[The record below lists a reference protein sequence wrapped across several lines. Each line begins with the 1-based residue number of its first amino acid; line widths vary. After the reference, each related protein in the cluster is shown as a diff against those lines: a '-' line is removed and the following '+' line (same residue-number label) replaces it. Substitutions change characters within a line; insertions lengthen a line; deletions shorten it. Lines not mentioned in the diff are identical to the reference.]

1 MASVSQP
8 VPTGMAEAAARLRAP
23 FARTS
28 YAWPALIATVLLIVV
43 TEAVNPGFLAA
54 SNLGPVAVVLT
65 PFVLISMAQ
74 ALPIVSGHGG
84 LDLSVGPLA
93 GFVTVLVAATL
104 EPAHITNVVPVLA
117 IVLGIG
123 VFAGAVNGVLIAYV
137 RIPPVIVTLGSYLV
151 LSGLATQ
158 VLPSPGG
165 SVPSWLSGLAGTAA
179 GIPLMIIPVALV
191 IAFWLWLKSTSFLR
205 NLLVMGGDER
215 CAFSAGIN
223 TELLRV
229 CVYMISGLIA
239 VVAGIALAAS
249 LGSGDATVGAN
260 YSLISFAG
268 AALGGI
274 SLAGGRGGMLGA
286 AAGGCIL
293 FLVQNLLTLAN
304 VSVFQQQIAEGL
316 LLVFALAANSMG
328 LKLRLRRRED

>member
-1 MASVSQP
+1 MTSVSRSAATA
-8 VPTGMAEAAARLRAP
+8 TGGAAARLRAP

-28 YAWPALIATVLLIVV
+28 YAWPALVATALLVIT

-54 SNLGPVAVVLT
+54 SNLSQVIVVLA
-65 PFVLISMAQ
+65 PFFLISMAQ

-84 LDLSVGPLA
+84 LDLSVGPVA
-93 GFVTVLVAATL
+93 GFVTVLVAASL
-104 EPAHITNVVPVLA
+104 EPAGVTNIVAVLV
-117 IVLGIG
+117 IILGSGVLI
-123 VFAGAVNGVLIAYV
+123 GAVNGLLIAYL

-151 LSGLATQ
+151 LSGLAVQ
-158 VLPSPGG
+158 LLPSPGG
-165 SVPSWLSGLAGTAA
+165 TVPPWLSGLAGTA
-179 GIPLMIIPVALV
+179 GGVPLMLIP
-191 IAFWLWLKSTSFLR
+191 IAAIVGLWMWLKSTSFWR
-205 NLLVMGGDER
+205 NLLAMGGDER

-223 TELLRV
+223 VDLVRLG
-229 CVYMISGLIA
+229 VYILAGLIA
-239 VVAGIALAAS
+239 AIAGIALAAS
-249 LGSGDATVGAN
+249 LGSGDATVGPN

-316 LLVFALAANSMG
+316 LLVFALIANSMG
-328 LKLRLRRRED
+328 LKLRLRRRD

>member
-1 MASVSQP
+1 MASVTRSAPPGLAQ
-8 VPTGMAEAAARLRAP
+8 TAARLRVP
-23 FARTS
+23 FANTS
-28 YAWPALIATVLLIVV
+28 YAWPALIATVLLVLV
-43 TEAVNPGFLAA
+43 TEIVNPGVLAA
-54 SNLGPVAVVLT
+54 SNLGPVVVVLA
-65 PFVLISMAQ
+65 PFMLISMAQ

-104 EPAHITNVVPVLA
+104 EPAHVTNVVPVLA
-117 IVLGIG
+117 IILSFG
-123 VFAGAVNGVLIAYV
+123 VFVGAVNGVLIAYV

-158 VLPSPGG
+158 LLPSPGG

-179 GIPLMIIPVALV
+179 GIPLMLIPVVLV
-191 IAFWLWLKSTSFLR
+191 IAFWLWLKSTAFLR

-215 CAFSAGIN
+215 CAYSAGIN

-229 CVYMISGLIA
+229 SVYVLSALIA

-268 AALGGI
+268 AALGGV

-316 LLVFALAANSMG
+316 LLVFALVANSMG
-328 LKLRLRRRED
+328 LKLRLRRRDD

>member
-1 MASVSQP
+1 MLSVDRP
-8 VPTGMAEAAARLRAP
+8 AATGAAEAAARLRAP

-28 YAWPALIATVLLIVV
+28 YAWPALIATVLLVIT
-43 TEAVNPGFLAA
+43 TEIVNPGFLAA
-54 SNLGPVAVVLT
+54 SNLGPVVVVLA
-65 PFVLISMAQ
+65 PFILISMAQ

-104 EPAHITNVVPVLA
+104 EPAHVTNVVAVLV
-117 IVLGIG
+117 IILGTGIG
-123 VFAGAVNGVLIAYV
+123 VGAVNGVLISYV

-158 VLPSPGG
+158 LLPSPGG

-179 GIPLMIIPVALV
+179 GIPLMIIPVVAV

-215 CAFSAGIN
+215 CAFSAGVN
-223 TELLRV
+223 VELLRV
-229 CVYMISGLIA
+229 CVYMLSGLIA

-316 LLVFALAANSMG
+316 LLVFALVANSMG
-328 LKLRLRRRED
+328 LKLRLRRRDD